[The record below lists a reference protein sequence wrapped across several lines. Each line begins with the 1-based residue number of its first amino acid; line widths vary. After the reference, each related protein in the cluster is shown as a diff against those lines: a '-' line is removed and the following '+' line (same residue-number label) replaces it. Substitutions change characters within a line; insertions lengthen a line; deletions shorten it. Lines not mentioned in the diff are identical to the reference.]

1 MNVVIWAR
9 VSSREQS
16 EGYSL
21 DAQIRI
27 NRDKAQREGWNVVR
41 EFVIAESARRGAA
54 RVAFNEMYRWVKKN
68 AKRKKIEAVL
78 SHKLDRICR
87 NMRDAVRM
95 QELEDAVGVK
105 MVFVD
110 NEFGPG
116 AAGALS
122 FNVMAAISQY
132 YSDNLR
138 QEVRKGQ
145 EEKVRQGWLPCGVPY
160 GYKHCDDR
168 NEPIQPDP
176 DKAKLVIRIFQ
187 LYSQGGMTFEMIAD
201 QLRKE
206 GYVYRPSMPR
216 MSPGSISYMLANR
229 FYVGDIVWKG
239 DIYPGKH
246 KPLVDRHTFQLVRNL
261 LKGKN
266 RRTKRLTHA
275 LANGLFLCEYCGRM
289 VTGERIRRPRKDGS
303 HKVHM
308 YYRCANNKP
317 GPDHPRV
324 RWREADLEDAV
335 CAELD
340 KMRLPTEETRTWFRE
355 SINKAFEDF
364 RGDHNRRKRVL
375 GRKKVELEKQSQR
388 LLSLYLEGHV
398 DAVTYQDQST
408 NLKGRIREVED
419 GLAACSDVDPSC
431 RDTAL
436 QAFEFTQ
443 NASEIWRGSKIAG
456 KQRILRAVSLNRTL
470 NDTTIA
476 IEKRKPFSFL
486 AERLPVRTSRGDWI

>member
-68 AKRKKIEAVL
+68 AKRMKIEAVL

-160 GYKHCDDR
+160 GYMNTDDR
-168 NEPIQPDP
+168 DEPIKAHPE
-176 DKAKLVIRIFQ
+176 KAKLVLRLFQ
-187 LYSQGGMTFEMIAD
+187 LYSQGGMTFDMVAD
-201 QLRKE
+201 QLYQE
-206 GYVYRPSMPR
+206 GYVYRPSTPR

-239 DIYPGKH
+239 SIYPGNH
-246 KPLVDRHTFQLVRNL
+246 RPLIDRQTFQICRDL

-266 RRTKRLTHA
+266 RRKRRQTHD
-275 LANGLFLCEYCGRM
+275 LANGLFVCQYCGCM
-289 VTGERIRRPRKDGS
+289 ITGEKIRRKLKGGGVRE
-303 HKVHM
+303 HM

-317 GPDHPRV
+317 GDDHPRV
-324 RWREADLEDAV
+324 RWKEADLEDAV
-335 CAELD
+335 VAELEA
-340 KMRLPTEETRTWFRE
+340 MRMPEEETRQWFRDTLHGVYE
-355 SINKAFEDF
+355 KM
-364 RGDHNRRKRVL
+364 RGDHNHQKRAL
-375 GRKKVELEKQSQR
+375 ARKKAEVEKQSQR
-388 LLSLYLEGHV
+388 LLELYLEGHV
-398 DAVTYQDQST
+398 DAGTFQDKST
-408 NLKGRIREVED
+408 ALQGHLRELEE
-419 GLAACSDVDPSC
+419 GLTARVDIDPSC
-431 RDTAL
+431 MDIAERV
-436 QAFEFTQ
+436 FEFIQ
-443 NASEIWRGSKIAG
+443 NAPDTWRRSNGAD

-470 NDTTIA
+470 GDVSVD

-486 AERLPVRTSRGDWI
+486 TERLPVRTSRGGGI